1 MRALSLAGLLA
12 ALATA
17 AHAQAAAPCAA
28 PEHRQLDFWAGDWDG
43 YDIAEPTKVVARNHV
58 TPMLGGCALREVYE
72 QSDGLVGE
80 SFSAYSAARGLWHH
94 SWVTNRG
101 TLLLLDGRLEGGRMV
116 LSGTNRTSVGVSS
129 VVRAEWWLEGKNVR
143 EKAERSTDAGKTWT
157 PMFDMVFRPHGTT

>member
-1 MRALSLAGLLA
+1 
-12 ALATA
+12 
-17 AHAQAAAPCAA
+17 
-28 PEHRQLDFWAGDWDG
+28 
-43 YDIAEPTKVVARNHV
+43 
-58 TPMLGGCALREVYE
+58 MLGGCALREVYE
-72 QSDGLVGE
+72 QSDGLVAE

-143 EKAERSTDAGKTWT
+143 EKAERSADAGKTWT